1 MFVRSLRL
9 VWLAPTKQL
18 MLLWNVVRK
27 QRTMAQMSTHIFSA
41 LQRSPTLLLEYV
53 RGWTS
58 TVLCEEKDYST
69 AAAYLMGSLFQNIW
83 LKCWY
88 ACWKANIFIM
98 WPFYSVGQT
107 SSIPSSRRENCMLA
121 LFSFLA
127 FSFSISSSDL
137 LSKWQVRCNSIDWS
151 RITDHIHPELAKWL
165 KVRCAASAKPFWK
178 KASNIIWS
186 DATKWYLHLLTTWND
201 YLLIGWKRGLEPSIF
216 VSGVRVRN
224 HFEMRS
230 HARIYCSPKGMKQ
243 CDSIDSS
250 HCAPI
255 LAHCAPLG
263 SLSNY
268 QLRSFFFR

>member
-1 MFVRSLRL
+1 MSWQFCGTFFFDSCFGESCLSFVFHSIYSISAQQFYVKFSLRL

-58 TVLCEEKDYST
+58 TVQCEEKDYST

-98 WPFYSVGQT
+98 WPFYSVGQN

-127 FSFSISSSDL
+127 FSFSISSSD
-137 LSKWQVRCNSIDWS
+137 
-151 RITDHIHPELAKWL
+151 
-165 KVRCAASAKPFWK
+165 F
-178 KASNIIWS
+178 
-186 DATKWYLHLLTTWND
+186 
-201 YLLIGWKRGLEPSIF
+201 
-216 VSGVRVRN
+216 
-224 HFEMRS
+224 
-230 HARIYCSPKGMKQ
+230 
-243 CDSIDSS
+243 
-250 HCAPI
+250 
-255 LAHCAPLG
+255 
-263 SLSNY
+263 
-268 QLRSFFFR
+268 LRSTTQVASKM

>member
-1 MFVRSLRL
+1 MFYDCGIYFFPPPDFSYAIPMFVRSLRL

-58 TVLCEEKDYST
+58 TVQCEEKDYST

-107 SSIPSSRRENCMLA
+107 SSIPSSRRVNCILA

-127 FSFSISSSDL
+127 FSF
-137 LSKWQVRCNSIDWS
+137 WS
-151 RITDHIHPELAKWL
+151 
-165 KVRCAASAKPFWK
+165 V
-178 KASNIIWS
+178 
-186 DATKWYLHLLTTWND
+186 
-201 YLLIGWKRGLEPSIF
+201 
-216 VSGVRVRN
+216 
-224 HFEMRS
+224 
-230 HARIYCSPKGMKQ
+230 
-243 CDSIDSS
+243 
-250 HCAPI
+250 
-255 LAHCAPLG
+255 
-263 SLSNY
+263 
-268 QLRSFFFR
+268 

>member
-1 MFVRSLRL
+1 MAHFSWVSKPDYSSLLVFGSAAVEHWTARYYGLRRSRMMFVRSLRL

-58 TVLCEEKDYST
+58 TVQCEEKDYST

-107 SSIPSSRRENCMLA
+107 SSIPSSRGENCMLA
-121 LFSFLA
+121 LFSFIG
-127 FSFSISSSDL
+127 FSF
-137 LSKWQVRCNSIDWS
+137 WS
-151 RITDHIHPELAKWL
+151 
-165 KVRCAASAKPFWK
+165 V
-178 KASNIIWS
+178 
-186 DATKWYLHLLTTWND
+186 
-201 YLLIGWKRGLEPSIF
+201 
-216 VSGVRVRN
+216 
-224 HFEMRS
+224 
-230 HARIYCSPKGMKQ
+230 
-243 CDSIDSS
+243 
-250 HCAPI
+250 
-255 LAHCAPLG
+255 
-263 SLSNY
+263 
-268 QLRSFFFR
+268 